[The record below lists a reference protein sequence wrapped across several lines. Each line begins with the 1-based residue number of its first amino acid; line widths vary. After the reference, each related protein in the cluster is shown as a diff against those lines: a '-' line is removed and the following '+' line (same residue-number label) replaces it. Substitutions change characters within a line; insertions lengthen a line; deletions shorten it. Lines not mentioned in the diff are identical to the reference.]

1 MGEGITE
8 IIMHLVLQL
17 AVILVMAKLAAE
29 VCERWL
35 KVPPVLGELVVGI
48 VIGPYA
54 LGTVQIPGLGP
65 LFPLPDVVETV
76 TAIPVSIEL
85 YSIAQVAAVVL
96 LFVIGLE
103 TDFRQFLRFAGPG
116 LLVAIGG
123 VVVPFL
129 LGAWLTVVFGFAEH
143 FGDAKALFMGAI
155 LTATSVGITA
165 RVLSDM
171 GKLGTPEGVTVLAAA
186 VIDDVIG
193 ILVLTIVVGIAGVGV
208 LSAGYVAGVTLKAV
222 GFWLGLTA
230 GGLLFAK
237 FIANFIGWFKTA
249 GAAIGLMLALGFLT
263 AALAEQAGLA
273 MIIGAYSMGLALSGT
288 SLARRLEEQLRG
300 VYNALV
306 PVFFVVMGMM
316 VDVRSMT
323 GMLAFGAVIT
333 VAAIVGKVFG
343 AGLPSLLVGFNIR
356 GAWRI
361 GVGMLPR
368 GEVALIVAGIG
379 LTRGVVDNELF
390 GVAILTTVVTTL
402 LAPPILLSLFSRG
415 GSGRRQD
422 DMKETGEQ

>member
-1 MGEGITE
+1 
-8 IIMHLVLQL
+8 
-17 AVILVMAKLAAE
+17 
-29 VCERWL
+29 
-35 KVPPVLGELVVGI
+35 
-48 VIGPYA
+48 
-54 LGTVQIPGLGP
+54 
-65 LFPLPDVVETV
+65 
-76 TAIPVSIEL
+76 
-85 YSIAQVAAVVL
+85 
-96 LFVIGLE
+96 
-103 TDFRQFLRFAGPG
+103 
-116 LLVAIGG
+116 
-123 VVVPFL
+123 
-129 LGAWLTVVFGFAEH
+129 
-143 FGDAKALFMGAI
+143 
-155 LTATSVGITA
+155 
-165 RVLSDM
+165 
-171 GKLGTPEGVTVLAAA
+171 VLAAA